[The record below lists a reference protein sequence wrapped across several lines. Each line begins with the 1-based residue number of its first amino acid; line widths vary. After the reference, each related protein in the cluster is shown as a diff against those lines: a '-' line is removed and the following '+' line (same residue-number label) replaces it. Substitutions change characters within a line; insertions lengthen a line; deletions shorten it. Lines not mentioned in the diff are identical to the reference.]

1 MSLRHRLS
9 VLVAIALTPPLLL
22 TLYNTVRWQLV
33 LEKEARDEVQAS
45 ARLVSAEFAQ
55 IIEGSRQ
62 LMLAMS
68 KHPAVPDQEAECTA
82 YFKSV
87 IADIPQYREAAVVD
101 PEGKFHCSTIPI
113 PPDLNVK
120 DRIYFHEPLSTGQ
133 LTIGTLVQG
142 RVTRS
147 RSIHVS
153 MPYKDASGAVKG
165 IIVLILNPEKVAQD
179 LEARP
184 WQSGQRVIVLD
195 REGSLVMAVPRDKTD
210 EAVTIA
216 QNIFPKIASAPAG
229 IIDAL
234 GPDDRPEIVGFVP
247 VHNVPKGLYVAVAVD
262 RNAALAEAS
271 VINARSVAFALITM
285 LLAIGGAWIAT
296 HFLINRPMRAIVA
309 TARLREQ
316 GDIAAPFPPLR
327 VSTEFGQL
335 SAALS
340 RMSEKIQALLEQ
352 KSFLL
357 RELQHRVMNSLTLLA
372 SVLDMQ
378 RRYIGNDAAREQLA
392 RARDRVVAMGTVY
405 RFLYQTDTSE
415 HVEFGSFLKVICA
428 ESQNAYGGPHKP
440 AIKVTAEPLRMSGS
454 HAIALAM
461 LTHELITNALKH
473 AYPEGDP
480 GVIDVIL
487 LGTSDGGLE
496 LRVADKG
503 RGVPEDFDVSQSGSL
518 GMKVVASTTA
528 QLGGSLEVNRLD
540 PGTEFIIRLPAAILL
555 LKGQVAA

>member
-1 MSLRHRLS
+1 MSLRHRVS
-9 VLVAIALTPPLLL
+9 VMVAIALTPPLML

-62 LMLAMS
+62 LMVAMS
-68 KHPAVPDQEAECTA
+68 KHPAVPDQEEECTA

-87 IADIPQYREAAVVD
+87 IADIPQYREAAVID

-133 LTIGTLVQG
+133 LTVGTLVQG
-142 RVTRS
+142 RVTRA
-147 RSIHVS
+147 RSIHIS

-165 IIVLILNPEKVAQD
+165 VIVLILNPEKVAQD
-179 LEARP
+179 FEVRP
-184 WQSGQRVIVLD
+184 WQSRQRIIVLD

-210 EAVTIA
+210 EAVA
-216 QNIFPKIASAPAG
+216 VAANIFPKIASAPAG
-229 IIDAL
+229 IIDAV
-234 GPDDRPEIVGFVP
+234 GSEDRPEIVGFVP
-247 VHNVPKGLYVAVAVD
+247 LHNAPKGLFVVVAVD

-309 TARLREQ
+309 TARRREE

-378 RRYIGNDAAREQLA
+378 RRYINNDAARDQLA

-415 HVEFGSFLKVICA
+415 HVEFASFLKVICA

-440 AIKVTAEPLRMSGS
+440 AIKVTAEPLRMTGS

-480 GVIDVIL
+480 GVIDVTL
-487 LGTSDGGLE
+487 QGTSEGGLE

-503 RGVPEDFDVSQSGSL
+503 RGVPEDFDVTQSGSL

-528 QLGGSLEVNRLD
+528 QLGGTLEVNRLD
-540 PGTEFIIRLPAAILL
+540 PGTEFVIRLPAAILA
-555 LKGQVAA
+555 LKGQAAA